1 MSLYRTVRSFI
12 GRNFVWPFEDFCAL
26 HRPEIFE
33 FIFYRLRHGASFV
46 DCGDAEF
53 IRMQGFDDFVHLK
66 REKDFAL
73 KVPLNFAAPRARL
86 KVAAIVHIFYP
97 ELTAELKNLL
107 LNIPCAVDVFI
118 STTDEDKRAV
128 IEKIFADFSKG
139 RVTIK
144 IFENRGRDIASSFI
158 GYREIYDDYDA
169 CVHIH
174 SKKSP
179 HAEKRLAGWRND
191 LYKNLL
197 GSGQIVDGILKILAD
212 ERVGMVFPQYFT
224 PIRVSINWGENYLA
238 TKDFLHRLGIEIDS
252 RHLMEFPA
260 GSMFWFKPK
269 ALAPLLDSGLTFD
282 DFPEECGQLDG
293 TIAHAIERAFLFIVE
308 AAGFRWVKVDSN
320 DKNFNMTPVLKSRSQ
335 AELDANI
342 ARAWHSVL
350 KRY

>member
-1 MSLYRTVRSFI
+1 MNFYRTVRSFI
-12 GRNFVWPFEDFCAL
+12 ARNFVKPFEDFCAVN
-26 HRPEIFE
+26 RPEIYD
-33 FIFYRLRHGASFV
+33 FIFYDLRKKTFRE
-46 DCGDAEF
+46 DCGDEVF
-53 IRMQGFDDFVHLK
+53 IQTEGFDDFVRLK

-139 RVTIK
+139 RVTVK
-144 IFENRGRDIASSFI
+144 IFSNRGRDIAASFV
-158 GYREIYDDYDA
+158 GYREIYGDYDV
-169 CVHIH
+169 CIH
-174 SKKSP
+174 LHTKKSP
-179 HAEKRLAGWRND
+179 HAENILSGWREH
-191 LYKNLL
+191 LYGNLL
-197 GSGQIVDGILKILAD
+197 GSPEIVGGILKILED
-212 ERVGMVFPQYFT
+212 ERVGIVFPQHFN
-224 PIRVSINWGENYLA
+224 PIRVYVNWGKNFLA
-238 TKDFLHRLGIEIDS
+238 VKNFLRGLNIDVSS
-252 RHLMEFPA
+252 RNLIEFPT

-282 DFPEECGQLDG
+282 DFPEECGQVDG